1 MRWSWF
7 ISGAG
12 HIAFLLA
19 VFLAGPL
26 ASDRESEVVIL
37 SEVAILS
44 EQEFAALVPPGAAPQ
59 TQTEAP
65 EVDAPGEDEAPQSLA
80 AVAATELATPSPVAI
95 PESPDVPEF
104 EIDQPALGVEID
116 DSAPTALLPPSDI
129 DGTSAQPDQVAAPT
143 PRVAPVPQ
151 LAPPPEAE
159 TGADLIEATAPD
171 PEVPPEQ
178 VEEEDAPQA
187 PEEASDRIVTEAE
200 EEKTNAV
207 ASSMRPRPR
216 PPRPAS
222 PAPEV
227 PDDTPPET
235 ESEPESEPEPAT
247 EPATETETVAALAD
261 ADADSQQ
268 EAPRGP
274 PLTHGEKEAFG
285 LAVGQCWNV
294 GSLSTSA
301 RATKVVVAFGM
312 QRNGKPVTDSIRMV
326 SFRDGSE
333 ADAGRA
339 FEAARRAIIR
349 CGTKGFQLPVEKYGQ
364 WHEVEA
370 TFNAE
375 GMQFR

>member
-1 MRWSWF
+1 MRWSWY

-26 ASDRESEVVIL
+26 ASDRQAEVVIL

-59 TQTEAP
+59 TQTDAP
-65 EVDAPGEDEAPQSLA
+65 EVDAPEEDEAPRSPV
-80 AVAATELATPSPVAI
+80 AVAATELVMPSPVAA
-95 PESPDVPEF
+95 PESHDVPEF

-129 DGTSAQPDQVAAPT
+129 DGTSTRPDQVAAPA

-159 TGADLIEATAPD
+159 TGADLIEATVPD
-171 PEVPPEQ
+171 PEAPPEQ
-178 VEEEDAPQA
+178 VEAENVPQA
-187 PEEASDRIVTEAE
+187 PQEASDRIVTEAE
-200 EEKTNAV
+200 EEETNAV

-216 PPRPAS
+216 PPRPPG
-222 PAPEV
+222 PAPDV
-227 PDDTPPET
+227 PDDTPR
-235 ESEPESEPEPAT
+235 EP
-247 EPATETETVAALAD
+247 ETVAALAD

-268 EAPRGP
+268 VAPRGP

-285 LAVGQCWNV
+285 LAVGQCWNL

-301 RATKVVVAFGM
+301 RETTVVVAFDM
-312 QRNGKPVTDSIRMV
+312 QRTGVPVTGSIRMV
-326 SFRDGSE
+326 EFRGGSE
-333 ADAGRA
+333 ADADRA
-339 FEAARRAIIR
+339 FGAARRAIIR
-349 CGTKGFQLPVEKYGQ
+349 CGTKGFQLPVEKFDQ
-364 WHEVEA
+364 WREVEA

>member
-1 MRWSWF
+1 MRWSWY

-26 ASDRESEVVIL
+26 ASDRQTEVVIL

-44 EQEFAALVPPGAAPQ
+44 EQEFAALAPPGAAPQ
-59 TQTEAP
+59 TQTDAP
-65 EVDAPGEDEAPQSLA
+65 EVDAPVEDEVPGPPV
-80 AVAATELATPSPVAI
+80 AVAATELATPGAVAA

-129 DGTSAQPDQVAAPT
+129 DGTSTQPDQVAAPA

-171 PEVPPEQ
+171 LEAPPEQ
-178 VEEEDAPQA
+178 VEVEDAPQA
-187 PEEASDRIVTEAE
+187 PQAASDRIVTEAE
-200 EEKTNAV
+200 EEETNAV
-207 ASSMRPRPR
+207 ASSMRPRLRPRR
-216 PPRPAS
+216 PPS
-222 PAPEV
+222 PAPDVPDV
-227 PDDTPPET
+227 PDDTARDAEQ
-235 ESEPESEPEPAT
+235 
-247 EPATETETVAALAD
+247 VAALAD

-268 EAPRGP
+268 AAPAQQVAPRGP
-274 PLTHGEKEAFG
+274 PLTSGEKEAFG

-301 RATKVVVAFGM
+301 RETTVVVAFDM
-312 QRNGKPVTDSIRMV
+312 QRTGVPVTGSIRMV
-326 SFRDGSE
+326 EFRGGSE
-333 ADAGRA
+333 ADADRA
-339 FEAARRAIIR
+339 FGAARRAIIR
-349 CGTKGFQLPVEKYGQ
+349 CGTKGFELPVEKFDQ
-364 WHEVEA
+364 WREVEA